1 MDLGMDTQPKMSAE
15 DRSLQRLNNI
25 QCIFFMGIKDNADGT
40 PALVLP
46 IRSAEGD
53 LIHKAGSKS
62 AQNSAYREGIDDTML
77 RIFSTS
83 SHFLGRAADLNS
95 NSFTD
100 LQVSTNSYN
109 TTCLPCNPQPSHI
122 CHDQSW

>member
-15 DRSLQRLNNI
+15 DRGLQRLNNI

-40 PALVLP
+40 PSLVLP

-62 AQNSAYREGIDDTML
+62 AQNSAYREGIDDTMV
-77 RIFSTS
+77 RIYRKS
-83 SHFLGRAADLNS
+83 SHFLGRAANSHS

-100 LQVSTNSYN
+100 LQVSKISNNITR
-109 TTCLPCNPQPSHI
+109 LPNKTPTLI
-122 CHDQSW
+122 